1 MKTIHKLVLKSYL
14 GPMFLTFFIVMFV
27 LMMNFVWRWIDELVG
42 KGLEASVIIELMCY
56 AMANMISLGLPLATL
71 LAAIMTMGNLGENYE
86 LLAMKSAGM
95 SLPQILKPLIVV
107 VGLISVGSFFVMNYL
122 VPYSNRKM
130 FSLLYDIKQQNQALE
145 FNDGIFFSGVPN
157 MSIRVG
163 HQDPESHLLTDVLIY
178 DNRAVDGNMQTI
190 VADSGYIRLSD
201 SKKFLMVTLFHGE
214 SYEQTRNSKW
224 YNESELTHNIFNRQ
238 DMILPMSGFS
248 MERSEDRNSTDSR
261 TKSLNQLQ
269 HDIDS
274 LDISVNDATA
284 RSYGPLLNDIIFSR
298 DKNLFASR
306 GDSLYVDKTDF
317 RPLTAED
324 SLTTLTLRERAKVWG
339 QARSS
344 AKGSRNRFSSFD
356 EESVKYSLN
365 QLYRNKVEWHRII
378 SLPFSI
384 MIFFLI
390 GAPLGAIIR
399 KGGLGTPVVISVLFF
414 VFYYVVSLSGEKMAK
429 EGTWEA
435 VYGMWLSAFV
445 LTPIAIYLTKQATND
460 SSLLDVDWYDAKFKQ
475 FKEWLMNLIK
485 KGKTK
490 YGKRK
495 EKNT

>member
-14 GPMFLTFFIVMFV
+14 GPMVLTFFIVMFV
-27 LMMNFVWRWIDELVG
+27 LMMNFVWRYIDDLVG
-42 KGLEASVIIELMCY
+42 KGLEAGVIVELMCY
-56 AMANMISLGLPLATL
+56 AMVNMISLGLPLATL

-95 SLPQILKPLIVV
+95 SLPQILKPLLWL
-107 VGLISVGSFFVMNYL
+107 VGLISVGSFFVMNNL
-122 VPYSNRKM
+122 SPYTNRKM
-130 FSLLYDIKQQNQALE
+130 YSLMYDIKQQNQAIE
-145 FNDGIFFSGVPN
+145 FNDGIFFSGIPN
-157 MSIRVG
+157 MNIRVG
-163 HQDPESHLLTDVLIY
+163 HQDPETNLLTDVLIY
-178 DNRAVDGNMQTI
+178 DNRAFDGNMQTI
-190 VADSGYIRLSD
+190 VADSGYIRLSE

-248 MERSEDRNSTDSR
+248 MERSDADNVNNER
-261 TKSLNQLQ
+261 TKNIVELQ
-269 HDIDS
+269 YYIDS
-274 LDISVNDATA
+274 LEVSVNDATA
-284 RSYGPLLNDIIFSR
+284 RSYGPLLNDNIFAR
-298 DKNLFASR
+298 DKSLFLQR
-306 GDSLYVDKTDF
+306 GDSLYVDKTGY
-317 RPLTAED
+317 RPLSAGD
-324 SLTTLTLRERAKVWG
+324 SLAKLPLRDRAKVWS
-339 QARSS
+339 QARTA

-414 VFYYVVSLSGEKMAK
+414 VFYYVISITGEKMVK
-429 EGTWEA
+429 EGSWDA
-435 VYGMWLSAFV
+435 VYGMWLSAFI
-445 LTPIAIYLTKQATND
+445 LTPIAVYLTKKATND
-460 SSLLDVDWYDAKFKQ
+460 SSLLDVEWYDAKFKLA
-475 FKEWLMNLIK
+475 KEWVLKLIEK
-485 KGKTK
+485 AKSK

-495 EKNT
+495 NNA

>member
-1 MKTIHKLVLKSYL
+1 MKTIHRLVLKSYL

-27 LMMNFVWRWIDELVG
+27 LMMNFVWRYIDDLVG
-42 KGLEASVIIELMCY
+42 KGLEMSIIVELMCY
-56 AMANMISLGLPLATL
+56 AMVNMISLGLPLATL

-95 SLPQILKPLIVV
+95 SLPQILKPLIWVV
-107 VGLISVGSFFVMNYL
+107 AMISVGSFFVMNNL
-122 VPYSNRKM
+122 APYANRKM
-130 FSLLYDIKQQNQALE
+130 TSLMYDIKQQNQAIE
-145 FNDGIFFSGVPN
+145 FSDGIFFNGVPN

-163 HQDPESHLLTDVLIY
+163 HQDPETNLLTDVLIY
-178 DNRAVDGNMQTI
+178 DNRATDGNMQTI

-248 MERSEDRNSTDSR
+248 MERSDENNFSNSK
-261 TKSLNQLQ
+261 TKNLAELQ
-269 HDIDS
+269 NDIDS
-274 LDISVNDATA
+274 LEISVNDATA
-284 RSYGPLLNDIIFSR
+284 RSYGPLLNDNIFSR
-298 DKNLFASR
+298 DKTLFAMR
-306 GDSLYVDKTDF
+306 GDSMYVDKTGY
-317 RPLTAED
+317 RPLSAED
-324 SLTTLTLRERAKVWG
+324 SLSTLTLRERTKVWS
-339 QARSS
+339 QARST

-414 VFYYVVSLSGEKMAK
+414 VFYYVISMSGEKMVK

-445 LTPIAIYLTKQATND
+445 LTPIAIYLTKKATND
-460 SSLLDVDWYDAKFKQ
+460 SSLLDVEWYDAKFRLL
-475 FKEWLMNLIK
+475 KERAERVINK
-485 KGKTK
+485 VKSK
-490 YGKRK
+490 YGKPK
-495 EKNT
+495 KNT

>member
-14 GPMFLTFFIVMFV
+14 GPMVLTFFIVMFV
-27 LMMNFVWRWIDELVG
+27 LMMNFVWRYIDELVG

-56 AMANMISLGLPLATL
+56 AMVNMISLGLPLATL
-71 LAAIMTMGNLGENYE
+71 LAAIMTMGNMGENYE

-95 SLPQILKPLIVV
+95 SLPQIIKPLLWV
-107 VGLISVGSFFVMNYL
+107 VGLISVGSFFVMNNL
-122 VPYSNRKM
+122 SPYSNRRM
-130 FSLLYDIKQQNQALE
+130 FSLLYDIKQQNQAIE
-145 FNDGIFFSGVPN
+145 FSDGIFFNGIPN
-157 MSIRVG
+157 MNIRVG
-163 HQDPESHLLTDVLIY
+163 RQDSETNLLTDILIY
-178 DNRAVDGNMQTI
+178 DNRANDGNMKTI

-214 SYEQTRNSKW
+214 SYEQTRNNKW
-224 YNESELTHNIFNRQ
+224 YTDSELTHNIFNRQ
-238 DMILPMSGFS
+238 DMILPMEGFS
-248 MERSEDRNSTDSR
+248 MERSDDSNVSNSR
-261 TKSLNQLQ
+261 TKSLHELQ

-274 LDISVNDATA
+274 LEISVNDATA
-284 RSYGPLLNDIIFSR
+284 HSYGPLLNDHIFAR
-298 DKNLFASR
+298 DKSVFAKR
-306 GDSLYVDKTDF
+306 GDSLYVDKTNF
-317 RPLTAED
+317 RPIAVGD
-324 SLTTLTLRERAKVWG
+324 SLARLTMRERNKVWNS
-339 QARSS
+339 ARVT

-414 VFYYVVSLSGEKMAK
+414 VFYYVISISGEKMVK

-435 VYGMWLSAFV
+435 VYGMWLSAFI
-445 LTPIAIYLTKQATND
+445 LTPIAVYLTRKATND
-460 SSLLDVDWYDAKFKQ
+460 SALLDVEWYDAKFKLL
-475 FKEWLMNLIK
+475 KEKILRVINK
-485 KGKTK
+485 AKAK
-490 YGKRK
+490 YGKQK
-495 EKNT
+495 EIT